1 MANSNYL
8 TEIKKEY
15 TIQLVNL
22 LTPSIYEGINSIYGE
37 VKQIA
42 KDGEEL
48 KIFQGFL
55 AKIPA
60 WNEQMIATESSR
72 IRTVTQNSDILEDL
86 IKAVIQS
93 NILLLTSTDIADKH
107 KVLKEFN
114 INLNYNKFVHNVYI
128 EVAKTFYNY
137 PFLFYHKVP
146 ALEFKKNQ
154 LKSHKLIK
162 EAIEEAIRKMLPL
175 QLILK
180 KYLGIMSEINDDKY
194 LKSLVNT
201 ENNNQ
206 QYQLVTHSQSNMHNN
221 SNSQYNNT
229 HSQYNNQNKPN
240 NDHDQSDSDTVV
252 DKKNQVGGIVQ
263 SNPPISLREIYE
275 QQKQSGA
282 NIMSPSVKHILLSE
296 SRNNQVTEKKQAE
309 VKYSE
314 KKHVDVA
321 KNEGSRNEG
330 SKKGEKINI
339 IIPPQQSENKFANN
353 FKGMSES
360 SQPYY
365 KQAGGI
371 EEEFSNMHKNENEN
385 KFKPALNPLYE
396 GTSDKNTT
404 DRNGGREENKSMY
417 NYRRY

>member
-22 LTPSIYEGINSIYGE
+22 LTPAIYEGINSIYGE

-55 AKIPA
+55 AKIPT
-60 WNEQMIATESSR
+60 WNEQMISNESTR
-72 IRTVTQNSDILEDL
+72 IKTVTQNSDILDDL

-114 INLNYNKFVHNVYI
+114 INLNYNKFIHNVYI

-162 EAIEEAIRKMLPL
+162 EAIEESIRKMLPL

-206 QYQLVTHSQSNMHNN
+206 QYQLVTNSQTNKQNN
-221 SNSQYNNT
+221 SNDTNKYNNN
-229 HSQYNNQNKPN
+229 HN
-240 NDHDQSDSDTVV
+240 NDHSDSETEF
-252 DKKNQVGGIVQ
+252 DKKNQIGGIIQ

-275 QQKQSGA
+275 QQKQAGSGV
-282 NIMSPSVKHILLSE
+282 MSPSVKHILLTE
-296 SRNNQVTEKKQAE
+296 SKNNNHETEKRHTEIKH
-309 VKYSE
+309 SE
-314 KKHVDVA
+314 RRHEGGKKV
-321 KNEGSRNEG
+321 
-330 SKKGEKINI
+330 EKINI
-339 IIPPQQSENKFANN
+339 VIPPQQAENKFAQN

-385 KFKPALNPLYE
+385 KYKPSLNPLYE
-396 GTSDKNTT
+396 GTSDRNTT
-404 DRNGGREENKSMY
+404 DRNGGRDEDKNKSMY
-417 NYRRY
+417 SRRY

>member
-55 AKIPA
+55 ARIPT
-60 WNEQMIATESSR
+60 WTEQMITMESTR
-72 IRTVTQNSDILEDL
+72 IKTVTQNSDILDDL

-114 INLNYNKFVHNVYI
+114 INLNYNKFIHNVYI

-137 PFLFYHKVP
+137 PFLFFHKVA

-206 QYQLVTHSQSNMHNN
+206 QYQLVNNSQSHIPNGSNHDNTNSHINNNNNNNNMHN
-221 SNSQYNNT
+221 
-229 HSQYNNQNKPN
+229 
-240 NDHDQSDSDTVV
+240 SDSEFDE
-252 DKKNQVGGIVQ
+252 KKSQIGGIVQ
-263 SNPPISLREIYE
+263 SQPPISLKEIYE
-275 QQKQSGA
+275 QQKLAGLGGA
-282 NIMSPSVKHILLSE
+282 SPSVKHILLSE
-296 SRNNQVTEKKQAE
+296 SRNNDNHRNIDVRRN
-309 VKYSE
+309 SE
-314 KKHVDVA
+314 KRDDSK
-321 KNEGSRNEG
+321 GG
-330 SKKGEKINI
+330 SKDGVKKVEKINI
-339 IIPPQQSENKFANN
+339 IIPPQLAENKFAPH

-371 EEEFSNMHKNENEN
+371 EEEFSNMHKENGRQRDN
-385 KFKPALNPLYE
+385 KSALNPLYE
-396 GTSDKNTT
+396 GTSEVNSSDRHADK
-404 DRNGGREENKSMY
+404 NKSMY
-417 NYRRY
+417 SRRY

>member
-55 AKIPA
+55 AKIPT
-60 WNEQMIATESSR
+60 WNEQMISNESTR
-72 IRTVTQNSDILEDL
+72 IKTVTQNSDILDDL

-114 INLNYNKFVHNVYI
+114 INLNYNKFIHNVYI

-162 EAIEEAIRKMLPL
+162 EAIEESIRKMLPL

-206 QYQLVTHSQSNMHNN
+206 QYQLVTNSQTNKQNN
-221 SNSQYNNT
+221 SNDTNKYNNN
-229 HSQYNNQNKPN
+229 HN
-240 NDHDQSDSDTVV
+240 NDHSDSETEF
-252 DKKNQVGGIVQ
+252 DKKNQIGGIIQ

-275 QQKQSGA
+275 QQKQAGSGV
-282 NIMSPSVKHILLSE
+282 MSPSVKHILLTE
-296 SRNNQVTEKKQAE
+296 SKNNNHGTEKRQTEMKH
-309 VKYSE
+309 SE
-314 KKHVDVA
+314 RREGGKKV
-321 KNEGSRNEG
+321 
-330 SKKGEKINI
+330 EKINI
-339 IIPPQQSENKFANN
+339 VIPPQQAENKFAQN

-385 KFKPALNPLYE
+385 KYKPSLNPLYE
-396 GTSDKNTT
+396 GTSDRNTT
-404 DRNGGREENKSMY
+404 DRNGGRDEDKNKSMY
-417 NYRRY
+417 SRRY

>member
-55 AKIPA
+55 AKIPT
-60 WNEQMIATESSR
+60 WNEQMIANESSR
-72 IRTVTQNSDILEDL
+72 IKTVTQNSDILDDL

-93 NILLLTSTDIADKH
+93 NILLLTSTDISDKH

-114 INLNYNKFVHNVYI
+114 INLNYNKFIHNVYI

-162 EAIEEAIRKMLPL
+162 EAIEESIRKMLPL

-180 KYLGIMSEINDDKY
+180 KYLGIMSEITDDKY

-206 QYQLVTHSQSNMHNN
+206 QYQLVTHSQTNKQNN
-221 SNSQYNNT
+221 SHDTNK
-229 HSQYNNQNKPN
+229 QNDTNKH
-240 NDHDQSDSDTVV
+240 NDDHSDSETEF
-252 DKKNQVGGIVQ
+252 DKKNQIGGIIQ

-275 QQKQSGA
+275 QQKQAGSGV
-282 NIMSPSVKHILLSE
+282 MSPSVKHILLTE
-296 SRNNQVTEKKQAE
+296 SKNNNHGTEKRHTEIKH
-309 VKYSE
+309 SE
-314 KKHVDVA
+314 RREGGKKA
-321 KNEGSRNEG
+321 
-330 SKKGEKINI
+330 EKINI
-339 IIPPQQSENKFANN
+339 VIPPQQAENKFAPH

-385 KFKPALNPLYE
+385 KYKPSLNPLYE
-396 GTSDKNTT
+396 GTSDRNTT
-404 DRNGGREENKSMY
+404 DRNGGRDEDKNKSMY
-417 NYRRY
+417 SRRY